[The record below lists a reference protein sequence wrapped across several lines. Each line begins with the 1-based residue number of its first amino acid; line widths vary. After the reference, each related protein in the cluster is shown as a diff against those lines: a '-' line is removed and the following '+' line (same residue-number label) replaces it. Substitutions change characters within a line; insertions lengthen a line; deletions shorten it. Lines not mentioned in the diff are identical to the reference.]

1 MYPYK
6 EEGYLKPMFPYI
18 GSIPETEKYL
28 ATETK
33 MLESISKTAKAFQK
47 LYKDKNVYQ
56 NVWKEALP
64 EVLGQ
69 VLEGNERK
77 ASELAAIA
85 FLERKGYT
93 ITKESV

>member
-6 EEGYLKPMFPYI
+6 EEGYTKPIFPYI

-28 ATETK
+28 ATEDT
-33 MLESISKTAKAFQK
+33 MLKSIRKTAEAFSK
-47 LYKDKNVYQ
+47 LYKNKNCYQ

-64 EVLGQ
+64 EILGQ
-69 VLEGNERK
+69 VLEGNDRK
-77 ASELAAIA
+77 ASELAAIT

-93 ITKESV
+93 ITKEE